1 MDQATSHSSP
11 LRRAGF
17 LRVGRMDCCARLI
30 LLATLVGLSG
40 GVSAADFSCSH
51 FEVTADPRKT
61 GDTATAPL
69 EDEANSRFFG
79 NAGFR
84 EVSGPFHVSGSW
96 SRECKGFGTVDE
108 PGRNVK
114 ARSGLSRVILH
125 TGRAALCRMLD
136 DKAANVITVNPACTS
151 LTCHECR
158 TADSR
163 HRKSRAEFHCMACGH
178 ADSADLN
185 AAANILA
192 FMIDAFARRRALAS
206 ATPGTR

>member
-1 MDQATSHSSP
+1 MNGYARPIAPATP
-11 LRRAGF
+11 A
-17 LRVGRMDCCARLI
+17 
-30 LLATLVGLSG
+30 GLSG
-40 GVSAADFSCSH
+40 GVSAAEFSCSH
-51 FEVTADPRKT
+51 FEVTADPKRKT
-61 GDTATAPL
+61 GNTATAPP
-69 EDEANSRFFG
+69 EDDANSRFFV

-84 EVSGPFHVSGSW
+84 EVCSPFHVKGSW
-96 SRECKGFGTVDE
+96 SRENKGFGTVDE

-114 ARSGLSRVILH
+114 ARSGLNRVILH
-125 TGRAALCRMLD
+125 TGQAALCRMLD
-136 DKAANVITVNPACTS
+136 DKAANVITVNPAYTS
-151 LTCHECR
+151 LTCHECG

-163 HRKSRAEFHCMACGH
+163 NRKSRAEFHCMACGH